1 MTGPAGGAEGPAGRE
16 VPSPA
21 GPTDRDA
28 PRPGDATGAVDRPT
42 VADLR
47 TLFLFESLD
56 DGQLDWLA
64 DHSRVEQRDAG
75 TAVYTEGEPATCLYV
90 LLDGTVTMTRRVR
103 GDEVE
108 VIRTGQRGV
117 YGGATQ
123 AYLGDQVPQ
132 VYINSLRAVDDA
144 TFLVLPAETFA
155 HAVRSWFPMAM
166 HLLEGLFVGMRQT
179 EVRVGERERLLAL
192 GALSAGLTHELNNP
206 AGAAVRATSVL
217 REHVAGIRHELA
229 TIADGR
235 LDGDAL
241 HRLVALQEEVVRR
254 VADASTLSPLAVSD
268 AEDALTDWL
277 DEHDVATG
285 WELAPTLVAAGVD
298 PEWLGRVEAAVG
310 PGNLAS
316 ALRWLTHTVDTELL
330 LREIDE
336 AVTRISGL
344 VGAAKQY
351 SQLDRAPYQ
360 VVDVH
365 ELLDATL
372 VMLRAKIPPGVRLVR
387 EYDLALPPVPAYAA
401 ELNQV
406 WTNLI
411 VNALDAMGDT
421 GTLTV
426 RTGRDGDSLVVTV
439 GDTGPGIPADVR
451 PRIFEPFFTTKPV
464 GEGTGLGLDISYR
477 IVVRKH
483 HGDIRVDSAP
493 GSTTFRV
500 LLPLTGPTAD
510 G

>member
-1 MTGPAGGAEGPAGRE
+1 MTDPTGPDGPSPVGPAGPPAPPPGGAAGD
-16 VPSPA
+16 
-21 GPTDRDA
+21 G
-28 PRPGDATGAVDRPT
+28 DRPT
-42 VADLR
+42 VGQLR
-47 TLFLFESLD
+47 ELFLFESLD
-56 DGQLDWLA
+56 DAQLAWLA
-64 DHSRVEQRDAG
+64 EHGRVETRSAG
-75 TAVYTEGEPATCLYV
+75 SAVYTEGEPATCLYV
-90 LLDGTVTMTRRVR
+90 LLDGTVAMTRRVR

-108 VIRTGQRGV
+108 VVRTAQRGV

-132 VYINSLRAVDDA
+132 VYINSLRAFGDA

-166 HLLEGLFVGMRQT
+166 HLLEGLFIGMQQT
-179 EVRVGERERLLAL
+179 QVRVGERERLLAL
-192 GALSAGLTHELNNP
+192 GVLSAGLTHELNNP
-206 AGAAVRATSVL
+206 AGAAVRATAVL
-217 REHVAGIRHELA
+217 RDHVAGIRHGLA

-235 LDGDAL
+235 LDGAAL
-241 HRLVALQEEVVRR
+241 HRLVALQEEAVRR
-254 VADASTLSPLAVSD
+254 VADSSSLSPLAVSD
-268 AEDALTDWL
+268 AEDALADWL
-277 DEHDVATG
+277 DERDVADG
-285 WELAPTLVAAGVD
+285 WELAPTLVAGGADGA
-298 PEWLGRVEAAVG
+298 WLDRVEAAVG
-310 PGNLAS
+310 PQNLEP

-387 EYDLALPPVPAYAA
+387 EYDRALPPVPAYAA

-426 RTGRDGDSLVVTV
+426 RTGRDGDCLVVAV
-439 GDTGPGIPADVR
+439 GDTGAGIPPDVR

-477 IVVRKH
+477 IVVHKH
-483 HGDIRVDSAP
+483 HGDIRVESAP